1 MKPCQWCEKRNEI
14 GWYGDAKIHHCR
26 DCHRTWTGTSQVH
39 CVRCHHHFSSH
50 SACDRHL
57 LNEICQPP
65 QEVRDKDGV
74 PRLGLRQD
82 KYGYTWSFAGDGTPW
97 WLATHV
103 EGQEV
108 DITDDRQEQE
118 PGGTTPAPD
127 AAAC

>member
-1 MKPCQWCEKRNEI
+1 MASNKCTWCEVRAEL

-26 DCHRTWTGTSQVH
+26 DCHRTWTGTAQVH
-39 CVRCHHHFSSH
+39 CVRCHHHFSSY

-57 LNEICQPP
+57 LDEMCQPP

-97 WLATHV
+97 WLARHV
-103 EGQEV
+103 TDEGAAEG
-108 DITDDRQEQE
+108 
-118 PGGTTPAPD
+118 PGVTTPAPGSSSV
-127 AAAC
+127 